1 MLSLKQTA
9 SNCQDL
15 KPNEVSTKL
24 SGYQL
29 DKVNIN
35 KISNILSLEQT
46 ASDWQDLK
54 HNVGTYWSEYQP

>member
-15 KPNEVSTKL
+15 KPNEVSTNL

-46 ASDWQDLK
+46 ASD
-54 HNVGTYWSEYQP
+54 